1 MKRFY
6 IHKLGCPK
14 NDVDADYIAGFLQ
27 TNNLQATDD
36 PATADLII
44 INSCGFISAAKEE
57 SIDAIMQLAGLKKKD
72 KDRKVV
78 LTGCLAQRYAPEL
91 AAQIPELDGIFGM
104 DDFQKITGL
113 LGDGIQPMVARSE
126 VSRVYPDYGFSRAIN
141 PSEQFAYIKISEGCD
156 NRCSYCAIPDIRGHF
171 RSRKIDAVVDEARLL
186 LDSGKKELIF
196 VSQEATAYGRDL
208 YQQPQLLPLLDQ
220 LTALPGDYWIRLMY
234 LHPAR
239 LEAELI
245 DYIID
250 NPRICA
256 YFDIPLQHI
265 SDRLLKAMN
274 RRISRDRIEQI
285 LDHIRSHRE
294 RAAIRTGFIIG
305 FPGETESDFELLC
318 RFVEERRFDRLGAFV
333 YSREEETPAADFA
346 DQIDDKLARERYDIL
361 MEIQSEIAFEN
372 NELQVGKRLEV
383 LVEEID
389 PASGETFGRTQFDA
403 PEIDQTVR
411 IKGTDHPVGKFVT
424 VEVTAAEGY
433 DLIAERR
440 K

>member
-27 TNNLQATDD
+27 KNNLQPTDD
-36 PATADLII
+36 PASADLII
-44 INSCGFISAAKEE
+44 VNSCGFISAAKEE
-57 SIDAIMQLAGLKKKD
+57 SIDAIMQLAGFKKGD
-72 KDRKVV
+72 TSRKLV

-91 AAQIPELDGIFGM
+91 AAQIPELDGIFGLN
-104 DDFQKITGL
+104 DFQKITEL
-113 LGDGIQPMVARSE
+113 LGNGSQPLLARSE
-126 VSRVYPDYGFSRAIN
+126 VPRVYPDYAFTRAIN
-141 PSEQFAYIKISEGCD
+141 PNEQFAYIKISDGCD

-171 RSRKIDAVVDEARLL
+171 RSRTMAAIVDESRLL
-186 LDSGKKELIF
+186 LDRGKKELIL
-196 VSQEATAYGRDL
+196 VSQESTAYGRDI
-208 YQQPQLLPLLDQ
+208 YQKPQLLPLLDQ
-220 LTALPGDYWIRLMY
+220 LTALPGEYWIRLMY

-265 SDRLLKAMN
+265 SDKLLEAMN

-294 RAAIRTGFIIG
+294 RAAIRTGFIVG

-318 RFVEERRFDRLGAFV
+318 RFVEEKRFDRLGAFV
-333 YSREEETPAADFA
+333 YSREEETPAAALA
-346 DQIDDKLARERYDIL
+346 DQIDDKLAQERYDIL
-361 MEIQSEIAFEN
+361 MEIQRDIAFEN
-372 NELQVGKRLEV
+372 NEQQVGIRLDV

-411 IKGTDHPVGKFVT
+411 IKGTDHTAGEFVS
-424 VEVTAAEGY
+424 VEVIAAEGY

-440 K
+440 R